1 MEGARD
7 RVDRS
12 HAPPYVSQMRILI
25 LGGTSFVGRAIVEAA
40 ITRGHEVTTF
50 TRSTLPPRAMTGLV
64 ETVFGDR
71 TKPRAYDFAD
81 ERRWDVVFDTWFG
94 APQIVQESVEKLKHH
109 SPYYAYVSTC
119 SVYEADLLPFG
130 VNEDFPPVAADP
142 SSESTNYPADKR
154 GAELAIL
161 EGFGADASLIA
172 RPGLI
177 IGPHEWPARLAWWL
191 RRIAEGGEVLAPG
204 PHDLPLQY
212 IDARDLAAWMVTA
225 VERRLTGTFNTLSPV
240 GHSTMSAM
248 VQACK
253 AITNSEA
260 QFTWVPSDF
269 VLEYEVQPW
278 TEVPIW
284 ISPKMY
290 GFYNFATSKAVASG
304 LICRPMTETVADTW
318 NSILTEPQPDLPP
331 GRVPPGIS
339 KEKELKILA
348 AWVAI
353 RKARRENDEPHT

>member
-1 MEGARD
+1 
-7 RVDRS
+7 
-12 HAPPYVSQMRILI
+12 MRILI

-50 TRSTLPPRAMTGLV
+50 TRSTLPPGTTTGLV

-71 TKPRAYDFAD
+71 TKPGAYDFA
-81 ERRWDVVFDTWFG
+81 EGRQWDAVFDTWFG
-94 APQIVQESVEKLKHH
+94 APRIVQESVKKLRHRA
-109 SPYYAYVSTC
+109 PFYAYVSTC
-119 SVYEADLLPFG
+119 SVYDADPLPLG
-130 VNEDFPPVAADP
+130 VNEEFPPVAADP
-142 SSESTNYPADKR
+142 SAESTNYPADKR

-161 EGFGADASLIA
+161 AGFGADASLIA

-204 PHDLPLQY
+204 PQNLPLQY
-212 IDARDLAAWMVTA
+212 IDARDLAAWMLTS
-225 VERRLTGTFNTLSPV
+225 VEKKLSGTFNTLSPV
-240 GHSTMSAM
+240 GHSTMSALL
-248 VQACK
+248 QACK
-253 AITNSEA
+253 TITNSEA

-269 VLEYEVQPW
+269 VLEHEVQPW
-278 TEVPIW
+278 TQVPIW
-284 ISPKMY
+284 ISPEMY
-290 GFYNFATSKAVASG
+290 GFYNFDTSKAMAAG
-304 LICRPMTETVADTW
+304 LVCRPMTETIADTW

-348 AWVAI
+348 AWA
-353 RKARRENDEPHT
+353 EGFY